1 MIENFNI
8 MREEIIM
15 VLEQNKVAINSLS
28 PQVVREINQ
37 KNMAE
42 QERGNQEG
50 NEGEEMQRGY
60 GEEHAGHIQE
70 GDQTGKSES
79 QNNHVW

>member
-50 NEGEEMQRGY
+50 N
-60 GEEHAGHIQE
+60 
-70 GDQTGKSES
+70 
-79 QNNHVW
+79 